1 MRLVQIGDKVRAV
14 DYCGFRCQSGLP
26 DNRMTITFHAKDNI
40 DMSKQPMHNVVV
52 LNK

>member
-1 MRLVQIGDKVRAV
+1 VQIGDKVRSV

-26 DNRMTITFHAKDNI
+26 DNRITITFVAKDNI
-40 DMSKQPMHNVVV
+40 DMSKQRMNDIVV